1 MTKAF
6 IKPLSAIF
14 VLLCIAIAAG
24 AQTRPQART
33 TASPDL
39 KVRTKSGDND
49 RGSTMYF
56 KGTRQRMEHEGGAM
70 LFQCDL
76 KRMVQVNDQAKTY
89 LIMPFDADNMM
100 GMMADATPTQ
110 SQPTQTRRGG
120 VVTQTYTITDT
131 QERKQMFG
139 YTARRIKTS
148 MVSESSP
155 DACSP
160 DKSRM
165 ETDGWYIDL
174 PFNYSCSSDRPAAPR
189 RTQRVRPECEDEHRF
204 KQIGTGKLGF
214 PVLVTT
220 TFYDNNGR
228 PTTSTMEVVELSR
241 ATLDPA
247 LFEVPAGYKEAKNMQ
262 EYVTAMASANDGG
275 QNMSGNQPSND
286 AMAGNSAA
294 SAPAS
299 SANAATNAALG
310 PKKPGMI
317 RIGVVTAKT
326 QMGQGSTG
334 YNPGEAIRNSIVN
347 FLSGPAIEVTPL
359 TSRLPAQI
367 EAEAKQ
373 KECDFILYSTVT
385 QKQGGGGFGSF
396 MRKAAPV
403 AAVAGVAATPSSTA
417 GVVAESVATTAVY
430 TTADV
435 ASSVKAKDE
444 ITFEYK
450 LFPTGSAT
458 PRLANT
464 AKAKAKTD
472 GEDVLSP
479 LIEQAAGV
487 VLTEVTKK

>member
-24 AQTRPQART
+24 AQTRPQAKT

-39 KVRTKSGDND
+39 EVKMKSGDSD

-110 SQPTQTRRGG
+110 PQPTQTRRGG

-148 MVSESSP
+148 MVSEASP

-189 RTQRVRPECEDEHRF
+189 RTQRARPECEDEHRF
-204 KQIGTGKLGF
+204 EQIGTGKLGF

-228 PTTSTMEVVELSR
+228 ATTSTMEVVELSR

-262 EYVTAMASANDGG
+262 EYVMAMTSANDGS
-275 QNMSGNQPSND
+275 QSDNQTSSGSMTDNAAPTPSVNNT
-286 AMAGNSAA
+286 NS
-294 SAPAS
+294 
-299 SANAATNAALG
+299 ATNAALG

-317 RIGVVTAKT
+317 RVGVVTAKT

-334 YNPGEAIRNSIVN
+334 YNPGEAIRNSIIN
-347 FLSGPAIEVTPL
+347 FLSSPAIEVTPL
-359 TSRLPAQI
+359 ASHLPAQI

-417 GVVAESVATTAVY
+417 GVLAESVATTAVY
-430 TTADV
+430 TAADV